1 MTFIDV
7 LLFAILIT
15 VPLLFLVGIPMY
27 LYSSA
32 KKKKM
37 KFNQLSEEKKAEFKK
52 KENDQIEN
60 ALTVILPLSIMIS
73 LKNSGFGLG
82 EAIFISLCFGAIARL
97 LFDQPWKKHKK

>member
-1 MTFIDV
+1 MTLIDV

-37 KFNQLSEEKKAEFKK
+37 KFNQLSEEKKIEFKK

-60 ALTVILPLSIMIS
+60 VLTVILPLSILVS
-73 LKNSGFGLG
+73 LKNSGIDLG
-82 EAIFISLCFGAIARL
+82 VAIFISLCFGAVVRL
-97 LFDQPWKKHKK
+97 LLNKPWKKH